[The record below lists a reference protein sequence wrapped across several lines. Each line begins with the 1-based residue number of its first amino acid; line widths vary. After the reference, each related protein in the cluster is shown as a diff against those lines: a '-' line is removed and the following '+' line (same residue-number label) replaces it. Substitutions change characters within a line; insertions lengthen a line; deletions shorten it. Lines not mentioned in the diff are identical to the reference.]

1 MKGENEGTK
10 CSIAALMARKQGT
23 DFSTL
28 YARKNGISTS
38 HIILSHG
45 VKNID
50 KHFAA
55 K

>member
-38 HIILSHG
+38 HIILFTWS
-45 VKNID
+45 
-50 KHFAA
+50 
-55 K
+55 